1 MCIIFIVMGYQ
12 EHKHL
17 SPVSVSFAVVIVSD
31 SRTQEND
38 ESGKFIMQALKD
50 NGHKV
55 LSYLILK
62 NDADSIYQTID
73 ELLYENGL
81 QVIIISGGTGISHRD
96 VTIETLLPVLDKK
109 MDGFGELFR
118 HLSYQEIKTGS
129 IMSRALAGVSQGKVI
144 ICLPGSLGAVKM
156 AMQQIILPEA
166 GHMVREATR

>member
-1 MCIIFIVMGYQ
+1 MGYH

-17 SPVSVSFAVVIVSD
+17 SPESISCAVVIVSD

-73 ELLYENGL
+73 ELLYEDGM
-81 QVIIISGGTGISHRD
+81 QVIIISGGTGMSHRD
-96 VTIETLLPVLDKK
+96 VTIETLLPILDKK

-118 HLSYQEIKTGS
+118 HLSYSEIKTGS
-129 IMSRALAGVSQGKVI
+129 IMSRATAGVSQGRVI
-144 ICLPGSLGAVKM
+144 ICLPGSLGAVTL
-156 AMQQIILPEA
+156 AMQQIILPEI